1 MPTPARRYSLQKLT
15 LCALFAAL
23 ISVLSPIAIPL
34 GPIPLSLGLLG
45 VLVTAVTLPPLQSMA
60 AVGVFLAI
68 GLCGLPVFS
77 GGGSGAMILVG
88 PTGGYLWSY
97 LLCAPLVSCFSK
109 KIKPSRPHLGTF
121 LACLIGV
128 LVCYTCGTL
137 QYCLL
142 THTKPLPALLVCV
155 VPFLPLDLLKAVAAA
170 YLGSRLS
177 PLITLKQRHG
187 H

>member
-1 MPTPARRYSLQKLT
+1 MPTPSRRYSLQKLT

-34 GPIPLSLGLLG
+34 GPVPLSLGLLG
-45 VLVTAVTLPPLQSMA
+45 VLVTAVSLPPMQSTA

-97 LLCAPLVSCFSK
+97 LLCAPLVSCLSQAK
-109 KIKPSRPHLGTF
+109 KPARLPVGAF
-121 LACLIGV
+121 LACLVGT
-128 LVCYTCGTL
+128 LVCYACGTL

-142 THTKPLPALLVCV
+142 THTSPLPALLVCV
-155 VPFLPLDLLKAVAAA
+155 LPFLPFDLLKAVAAA
-170 YLGSRLS
+170 CLGTRLH
-177 PLITLKQRHG
+177 PLVALKQRH
-187 H
+187 